1 MKLIKASLCFLTLSL
16 SVFSAAAQV
25 QAQLQ
30 PVAKTWQISQ
40 AFKPPERGT
49 PTTTI
54 GGASRGSACL
64 KEKKALKGLIPE
76 NKLGLT
82 FAEHPTFYWSV
93 PLTTVKT
100 AQLTLFTGQGK
111 KVLYET
117 NLTIPNKAGIISFTL
132 PADAPPLEV
141 GKTYHWYLSLICD
154 DSDYSNNPRV
164 EGWVERTKPESP
176 LMEKLAKADL
186 QKLPTLY
193 AEAGI
198 WYEALDSLVQLRRTQ
213 PNDLKTRLDWK
224 QFLNSVG
231 LNAIANEPLIDC
243 CQPQN

>member
-1 MKLIKASLCFLTLSL
+1 MKWINASLCFLTFSL
-16 SVFSAAAQV
+16 PVFSASAQV
-25 QAQLQ
+25 QAQSL
-30 PVAKTWQISQ
+30 PVRKTWQISQ
-40 AFKPPERGT
+40 VFKPPERGT

-93 PLTTVKT
+93 PPTTVKT
-100 AQLTLFTGQGK
+100 AQLTLFTDQDK
-111 KVLYET
+111 KVHYET
-117 NLTIPNKAGIISFTL
+117 TLTIPNKAGIISFTI
-132 PADAPPLEV
+132 PANAPPLKV

-154 DSDYSNNPRV
+154 ELDFSNNPRV
-164 EGWVERTKPESP
+164 EGWVERTQPESP
-176 LMEKLAKADL
+176 LLEKLAKADL

-198 WYEALDSLVQLRRTQ
+198 WYEALDSLVQLRRSQ
-213 PNDLKTRLDWK
+213 PNDLKTRIDWR

-231 LNAIANEPLIDC
+231 LSAIAYEPLIDC